1 MPEETSEISANALNE
16 SKSIEHQHSTPFNS
30 FINGP
35 DQNNNDER
43 MENKNVCPHQQQQR
57 TISNVNSA
65 TETIEF
71 VDYIQNG
78 PVNLY
83 GNNREYLGID
93 QLNWDRS

>member
-16 SKSIEHQHSTPFNS
+16 SKSIEHQQSTPFNS

-43 MENKNVCPHQQQQR
+43 LENKNVCPQQQQQR